1 MSNEE
6 EFIVTI
12 TYNKRVIRDLTVLST
27 EDEIEE
33 EVQNLIN
40 IDTVLSSRRNFLT
53 IDIKRKEE
61 SQ

>member
-6 EFIVTI
+6 EFIVII
-12 TYNKRVIRDLTVLST
+12 TYNNQVIRDLTVLST